1 LDEGLKKRL
10 VGAAVLASLAVIFVP
25 MLVEEPGDHEPAI
38 DKIPAPPQQPAF
50 SSNLLR
56 EEVVAPQPLPPEPV
70 VAPLPAESEPP
81 SSAEA
86 VPPTDTGVA
95 EPEPSTRT
103 GLTAWMVQV
112 GSFSNRENAAQL
124 VEKLRKAGY
133 QTPDADRVEIR
144 GKTLFR
150 VRVGPMVDKD
160 KAQSLLPKINEIS
173 GTKGMVSRFQ

>member
-1 LDEGLKKRL
+1 MEEGLKKRL

-25 MLVEEPGDHEPAI
+25 MLVEEPDGQAPPI
-38 DKIPAPPQQPAF
+38 DKIPAPPPQPAF

-56 EEVVAPQPLPPEPV
+56 EEVRAPQPLPPEPV
-70 VAPLPAESEPP
+70 VEPLPTTADAEPP
-81 SSAEA
+81 EA
-86 VPPTDTGVA
+86 QPPQAADTPA
-95 EPEPSTRT
+95 TSPPATRT

-112 GSFSNRENAAQL
+112 GSFSKRDNAAQL

-144 GKTLFR
+144 GQTLYR

-160 KAQSLLPKINEIS
+160 KAQTLLPQINQIS

>member
-25 MLVEEPGDHEPAI
+25 MLVEEPGDHQPAI

-70 VAPLPAESEPP
+70 VEPLQAESEPS

-86 VPPTDTGVA
+86 PPPADTA
-95 EPEPSTRT
+95 TASEPATRT
-103 GLTAWMVQV
+103 GLAAWMVQV

-133 QTPDADRVEIR
+133 QTPDAERVEIR

-160 KAQSLLPKINEIS
+160 KAQSLLPKINQIS